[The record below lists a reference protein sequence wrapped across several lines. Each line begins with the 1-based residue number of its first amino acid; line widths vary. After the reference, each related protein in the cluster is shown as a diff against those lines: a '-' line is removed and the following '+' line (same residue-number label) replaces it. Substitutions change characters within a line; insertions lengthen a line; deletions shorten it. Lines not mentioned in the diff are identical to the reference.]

1 MFSSVKIRIATLVM
15 LLSATL
21 LLTYGIEFNGFA
33 AKWQWQSHHL
43 DGETSQDMTD
53 YQISSSSDGVLVTA
67 RGSALSK
74 ESKRYYQGT
83 SYVAN
88 ILQID
93 LFANG
98 SPPLL
103 DALIPERAQKIQDVL
118 NYRLNLP
125 LEPYDYRKNNKSDLF
140 PITHVIAEKNNKL
153 YFSARFAGG
162 VTAQGCD
169 ASGHCYIITDVMYK
183 DNPIVYYSENGG
195 RDWQWL
201 KLWQLPKRERISG
214 MEFIKFYSG
223 SHYLLSWGG
232 RVYQT
237 QDQGKSW
244 SQVADSWELASKYQV
259 ILNNRTSQNY
269 EVSPNYERRQWLV
282 NQQDQIITWL
292 RVTDKEDSSL
302 KRILFIS
309 INILNGQENQT
320 LWDGGMTIMDIQQSP
335 DREIY
340 FVMIEDTRQNTRSLY
355 SLNRLNNNL
364 IYDPILET
372 GTERLGKLY
381 VGERTFILERNQ
393 RDREYITFS
402 SNNSIKWQSMEKLS
416 GENIILDARHNR
428 LFRFPE
434 TYQIPD
440 QKKSAGLNYQVVDLK

>member
-1 MFSSVKIRIATLVM
+1 
-15 LLSATL
+15 
-21 LLTYGIEFNGFA
+21 
-33 AKWQWQSHHL
+33 
-43 DGETSQDMTD
+43 MT
-53 YQISSSSDGVLVTA
+53 G
-67 RGSALSK
+67 
-74 ESKRYYQGT
+74 
-83 SYVAN
+83 
-88 ILQID
+88 
-93 LFANG
+93 
-98 SPPLL
+98 
-103 DALIPERAQKIQDVL
+103 
-118 NYRLNLP
+118 
-125 LEPYDYRKNNKSDLF
+125 
-140 PITHVIAEKNNKL
+140 
-153 YFSARFAGG
+153 
-162 VTAQGCD
+162 
-169 ASGHCYIITDVMYK
+169 
-183 DNPIVYYSENGG
+183 NGG
-195 RDWQWL
+195 HDWQWL

-237 QDQGKSW
+237 QDLGKSW

-320 LWDGGMTIMDIQQSP
+320 LWDGGMTIMDIQPSP